1 METKIIII
9 KTYFVTLY
17 QTFKSSIFT
26 LFKDFSNEIV
36 TTRICLKLKRLY
48 HKRLYMK
55 KRLYQLHMDEGKTIT
70 NHLDILNKI
79 ILDLKSVDVNIQDED
94 LVVLLLCSLPNS
106 YMDLIVTIMFERDV
120 LTSGENLS

>member
-1 METKIIII
+1 
-9 KTYFVTLY
+9 
-17 QTFKSSIFT
+17 
-26 LFKDFSNEIV
+26 
-36 TTRICLKLKRLY
+36 
-48 HKRLYMK
+48 
-55 KRLYQLHMDEGKTIT
+55 MDEGKTIT